1 MTIWQR
7 AGGGFRGRTGV
18 ACLLLLGV
26 VGCGSGES
34 PASSSATPAGVREV
48 ALPDLSSLDEAV
60 QVQVKQRYVEMLD
73 ATGDAGA
80 TAAERAQAYGRM
92 AMVLH
97 AGEFYQAAEP
107 AYLNAQDLAPQELR
121 WPFFLARLYLSLGD
135 SERAIA
141 AYRRA
146 LESHPN
152 DVPTLVRLG
161 RLHLDRGEAEQAA
174 PLLERAHQVAPRT
187 LAVLVG
193 LGQTALARRDFEEA
207 AARLEEALTIDPKA
221 ASIHSPLAIAYR
233 ELGQIQKA
241 EEHLAEW
248 RNTEILVPDPLGQE
262 LDQALDSG
270 LSYELRGVRA
280 LEQRNFPAAV
290 GFFQA
295 GVNLTSGESGLGR
308 SLRHKLA
315 TALYMTGD
323 LPGAVKWFGEALRQ
337 APEGVQDEAVA
348 KAHYS
353 VGVLM
358 ATAGRGDEA
367 TGHLSAAVR
376 FSPTYLE
383 AFQALGDSLRRA
395 RRDAEALA
403 PYGEA
408 VRINPQATD
417 ARFGYG
423 MALVRLGRHR
433 EARDW
438 FAEALRLQPDR
449 LQFALA
455 LARLLAASP
464 DDGVRDGRR
473 ALTLVDEVFKGTR
486 TTDLG
491 ETIAMAQ
498 AEVGNFSEA
507 VSVQRA
513 VMDASR
519 RAGFESD
526 LPRMAANLQRYE
538 RGQPSRAPWAPDD
551 PVFSPGP
558 EVDPA
563 LRAILPASV
572 P

>member
-1 MTIWQR
+1 MTTRHRSISDSC
-7 AGGGFRGRTGV
+7 RGVGAV
-18 ACLLLLGV
+18 CLLLLGV
-26 VGCGSGES
+26 VGCGSGD
-34 PASSSATPAGVREV
+34 SSFSRATSTAAREV
-48 ALPDLSSLDEAV
+48 TLPPDLSGLDESV
-60 QVQVKQRYVEMLD
+60 QMQVKQRYVEMLD
-73 ATGDAGA
+73 ATERAGA

-92 AMVLH
+92 GMVLH
-97 AGEFYQAAEP
+97 AGEFYEAAVP

-121 WPFFLARLYLSLGD
+121 WPYYLARLRLSLGD
-135 SERAIA
+135 TEGAIV

-152 DVPTLVRLG
+152 DVPTLVGLG
-161 RLHLDRGEAEQAA
+161 RLHLDRGEADEAA
-174 PLLERAHQVAPRT
+174 PLFERAYQVAPRT
-187 LAVLVG
+187 LAVLAG
-193 LGQTALARRDFEEA
+193 LGQTALARRNFADA

-233 ELGQIQKA
+233 ELGQIAKA
-241 EEHLAEW
+241 EAHLAEW

-290 GFFQA
+290 TLFQE
-295 GVNLTSGESGLGR
+295 GVELTSGTTGLGR

-367 TGHLSAAVR
+367 IRHLSAAVR

-395 RRDAEALA
+395 GRDADALA
-403 PYGEA
+403 PYAEA

-438 FAEALRLQPDR
+438 FAEAMRLQPDK
-449 LQFALA
+449 LQFSLA

-464 DDGVRDGRR
+464 DDSVRNGQR
-473 ALTLVDEVFKGTR
+473 AMALGEGFTGTR

-491 ETIAMAQ
+491 ETIAMAL

-538 RGQPSRAPWAPDD
+538 RGQPSRVPWAPDD

-558 EVDPA
+558 DVDPA
-563 LRAILPASV
+563 LRSLLPASV